1 MTDQTGTG
9 RASRRPILRWLLSAA
24 QPLIALVISA
34 LVGGVLVAA
43 IGDDPLQIYG
53 ILISGSL
60 VGVPNLMVTLQIMT
74 PLLFTGLAVSIA
86 FRAGLWNIGVEGQM
100 LVGGFFAGLV
110 GWLLPLPAVLHIPL
124 TLIAA
129 MLGGALWSG
138 IPAFLRVKLNVNEL
152 VVCLMLNPVAL
163 LLTGYFTIH
172 VLKAAGPTNKLP
184 DVLETAMLPQFS
196 LFSQANAG
204 VFLALGCC
212 ILFAVVNAWTVR
224 GFEWKIMGLDPTFA
238 YYGGVD
244 VPRRAI
250 AAMLV
255 SGAVAGLGGAEEV
268 MGVYRAYFDGFSPGY
283 GFDGIA
289 VAMLANFNPLAV
301 IAAAGLFGA
310 LESGGAVLQMT
321 TNISKYLVEVLQ
333 FTTVLILAAQFSW
346 GWLRRWGSDGVE
358 AERVGVIAEPTPNP
372 VAAEET

>member
-1 MTDQTGTG
+1 VTDQPSPGG
-9 RASRRPILRWLLSAA
+9 APLFPVFRWLASAA
-24 QPLIALVISA
+24 QPAIALVISA
-34 LVGGVLVAA
+34 LVGGILVAA
-43 IGDDPLQIYG
+43 IGDDPIQIYG

-129 MLGGALWSG
+129 MFGGALWSA
-138 IPAFLRVKLNVNEL
+138 IPAFLRIKLNVNEL

-212 ILFAVVNAWTVR
+212 ILFAVINGWTVR

-250 AAMLV
+250 SAMLV
-255 SGAVAGLGGAEEV
+255 SGAIAGLGGAEEV
-268 MGVYRAYFDGFSPGY
+268 MGVYRAFFDGFSPGY

-301 IAAAGLFGA
+301 IAAAALFGA

-346 GWLRRWGSDGVE
+346 GWLRRWGGDGVE
-358 AERVGVIAEPTPNP
+358 AERVGVIAEPSPNP